1 MVLNRVGLTG
11 ATGMLGSHIQT
22 AFENSSVDI
31 VSVSRAGDNLSTH
44 WDLGKWLN
52 SEELDNMFSN
62 IQAVVHAGAFVQ
74 TYGEIDQAR
83 MFDVNVRACLNL
95 GQWALKKNIP
105 MVYVSSAI
113 VYANPYALLQDELSE
128 LGSNGLGGFYSFSK
142 LLAEDVLMRL
152 RQQGLKVAIIRPT
165 SIYGYGI
172 DKEKMVSRFL
182 TSAAAGKVI
191 ELIEPIEDQVDLI
204 HAADVANAMLA
215 VLKHESWD
223 IFNVSSGHPVSIIE
237 LAEECLGVAGC
248 GSISISGKRQIS
260 YQSKVTCSLDTTRAQ
275 ERLGWQ
281 PEIDIH
287 KGLEML
293 LNRQYSA

>member
-95 GQWALKKNIP
+95 GQ
-105 MVYVSSAI
+105 
-113 VYANPYALLQDELSE
+113 
-128 LGSNGLGGFYSFSK
+128 
-142 LLAEDVLMRL
+142 
-152 RQQGLKVAIIRPT
+152 
-165 SIYGYGI
+165 
-172 DKEKMVSRFL
+172 
-182 TSAAAGKVI
+182 
-191 ELIEPIEDQVDLI
+191 
-204 HAADVANAMLA
+204 
-215 VLKHESWD
+215 
-223 IFNVSSGHPVSIIE
+223 
-237 LAEECLGVAGC
+237 
-248 GSISISGKRQIS
+248 
-260 YQSKVTCSLDTTRAQ
+260 
-275 ERLGWQ
+275 
-281 PEIDIH
+281 
-287 KGLEML
+287 
-293 LNRQYSA
+293 

>member
-1 MVLNRVGLTG
+1 
-11 ATGMLGSHIQT
+11 MLGRHIQT
-22 AFENSSVDI
+22 AFENSSVDV

-52 SEELDNMFSN
+52 SEELDNMFSST
-62 IQAVVHAGAFVQ
+62 QAVVHAGAFVQ
-74 TYGEIDQAR
+74 SFGEIDQEC
-83 MFDVNVRACLNL
+83 MFDVNVRACFNL
-95 GQWALKKNIP
+95 GQWALKRNIP
-105 MVYVSSAI
+105 MVYISGAI
-113 VYANPYALLQDELSE
+113 VYANPFAPLQDELSE
-128 LGSNGLGGFYSFSK
+128 LGWSGLGGFYSFSK

-165 SIYGYGI
+165 SIYGHGI

-182 TSAAAGKVI
+182 TTAAADRVI

-204 HAADVANAMLA
+204 HATDVANATLA
-215 VLKHESWD
+215 VLRHESWD

-237 LAEECLGVAGC
+237 LAKECLGVTGC
-248 GSISISGKRQIS
+248 GSISISGKRQTS
-260 YQSKVTCSLDTTRAQ
+260 YQSRVTCSLDTTRVQ

-281 PEIDIH
+281 PAIDIR

-293 LNRQYSA
+293 LHRQYSVSD